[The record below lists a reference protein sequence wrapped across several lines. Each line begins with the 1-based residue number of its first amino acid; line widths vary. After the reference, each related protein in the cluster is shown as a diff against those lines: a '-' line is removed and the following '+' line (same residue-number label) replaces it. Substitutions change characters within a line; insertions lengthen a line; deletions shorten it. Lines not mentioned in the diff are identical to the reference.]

1 MHPGSLR
8 CFSSNIPDIL
18 GRHALRSGRL
28 GRLGAT
34 REFHHGLLALRF
46 SFSQAV
52 LQIRRPF

>member
-1 MHPGSLR
+1 L
-8 CFSSNIPDIL
+8 NIPDIL
-18 GRHALRSGRL
+18 GRRALRAGRL